1 MLVAMKK
8 HAIPEGIASAQMS
21 GQVLPCLLDI
31 GEAMIVAGGDVNM
44 VERLLRHVGYA
55 YGAAKMNVLVITAS
69 VIITMTMPD
78 GLEHTQTRRIESAVE
93 TDFAKLEKLS
103 RLCRT
108 CIKAP
113 LLPNVLKDRF
123 EAIKAEAAPRA
134 ALYLGGVL
142 SAASFAVF
150 FGGSLVDGA
159 VSAVFAL
166 LVCFLLDRLRPL
178 TPNTI
183 VFNFIASL
191 ASGLGIGV
199 ATHLVP
205 GMAPSMVTIGV
216 IMLLIPGVA
225 MTNAIRDMIAGDTIS
240 GVMRLVES
248 LLWATSLALG
258 FMVAMWLFG
267 IGEPGVN
274 SNGTPLVQ
282 IATALPASL
291 GFALFFNVRKSL
303 LAVATLGG
311 VLTEGLY
318 LALYI
323 SNTWEG
329 VFIPTLIAA
338 GFAAVYA
345 EALSHR
351 LNVPTSVLFII
362 AVIPLIPGRGLYY
375 TMQSAVLQSWTACG
389 EFALL
394 TAQFASGI
402 AIGIVIVWAIV
413 QTWQNIQG
421 YRQRKSAP
429 EDAPSEA
436 LQSDEL
442 A

>member
-1 MLVAMKK
+1 MLIATPKR
-8 HAIPEGIASAQMS
+8 AIPEGIAPHQIS
-21 GQVLPCLLDI
+21 GQVLPCLLDL

-44 VERLLRHVGYA
+44 VERLLRQVGYA

-78 GLEHTQTRRIESAVE
+78 GVEHTQTRRIEAAVE
-93 TDFAKLEKLS
+93 TDFAKLEKLA
-103 RLCRT
+103 RLCRS

-113 LLPNVLKDRF
+113 LVSSILKNRF
-123 EAIKAEAAPRA
+123 EAIKGEPASRVG
-134 ALYLGGVL
+134 LYLGGVL

-159 VSAVFAL
+159 MSALFAL

-183 VFNFIASL
+183 VFNFVASL
-191 ASGLGIGV
+191 AAGLAIGV
-199 ATHLVP
+199 ASHVVSN
-205 GMAPSMVTIGV
+205 MAPSMVTIGV

-267 IGEPGVN
+267 ISEPGVN
-274 SNGTPLVQ
+274 SNGTPIVQ

-291 GFALFFNVRKSL
+291 GFALFFNVRRGL

-323 SNTWEG
+323 SGTWEG
-329 VFIPTLIAA
+329 VFFPTLIAA

-351 LNVPTSVLFII
+351 MSTPTSVLFII

-375 TMQSAVLQSWTACG
+375 TMQSAVLQNWPACG
-389 EFALL
+389 EFGLL

-413 QTWQNIQG
+413 QTWHNVQS

-429 EDAPSEA
+429 EGDPSEA
-436 LQSDEL
+436 LGLDEL
-442 A
+442 E